1 MTPSTRYVVDADV
14 FITAK
19 NSYYAFD
26 ICPGFWKGLIRRH
39 LDGRVLSIDR
49 VRSELLQGRETEDLV
64 QWVKR
69 DPPASFFHGV
79 DEGSIASKYTEIM
92 VWAQRSTRFVDAARA
107 KFATGADGWLVA
119 FAAVQGAI
127 VVTNEQP
134 APDSKRDIKLPDV
147 CQQFGVTYCNAF
159 SMLRDL
165 KAHFEWEDP

>member
-1 MTPSTRYVVDADV
+1 MTPSTLYVIDADV

-39 LDGRVLSIDR
+39 LDGRVFSIDR
-49 VRSELLQGRETEDLV
+49 VRSELLQGRESEDLV
-64 QWVKR
+64 QWVKG
-69 DPPASFFHGV
+69 DPPASFFRSV
-79 DEGSIASKYTEIM
+79 DEGAIATKYTEIM
-92 VWAQRSTRFVDAARA
+92 LWAQRSTRFVDAAKA

-119 FAAVQGAI
+119 FAAVQGTV

-159 SMLRDL
+159 TMLRDL
-165 KAHFEWEDP
+165 GAHFDWNEK

>member
-19 NSYYAFD
+19 KSYYAFD

-49 VRSELLQGRETEDLV
+49 VRSELLQGRETEGLV

-69 DPPASFFHGV
+69 DPPASFFHSV
-79 DEGSIASKYTEIM
+79 DEGVIATKYSEIM
-92 VWAQRSTRFVDAARA
+92 LWAQRNPRFLDAAKA

-147 CQQFGVTYCNAF
+147 CQQFSVTYCNAF